1 MKRIGIMG
9 GTFNPIHIGHLMIAQ
24 RALEEYHLDQ
34 VIFLPNGNPP
44 HKADADVLDASHRA
58 AMVRLAIQGHEGF
71 SFSDMEIKK
80 STLSYT
86 SETLETFRQMDP
98 EASYYFILGAD
109 SLDYLGEWHEPQ
121 EIFDRAVILSAPRG
135 EYTIPRME
143 EKVQELKKCYTAEIG
158 LMHLPNVEISSS
170 WIRQTV
176 KEGYSVKYYVPDA
189 VEAYIK
195 AHSLYR

>member
-24 RALEEYHLDQ
+24 RAMEEYHLEQ

-44 HKADADVLDASHRA
+44 HKADSNVLDASHRA
-58 AMVRLAIQGHEGF
+58 AMVQLAIRDQEGF
-71 SFSDMEIKK
+71 VFSDMEIKK
-80 STLSYT
+80 TTVSYT
-86 SETLETFRQMDP
+86 SDTLEAFRQMDP
-98 EASYYFILGAD
+98 EAVYYFILGAD

-135 EYTIPRME
+135 EFTIQRME
-143 EKVQELKKCYTAEIG
+143 EKVRELKERYVAEIG

-176 KEGYSVKYYVPDA
+176 REGYSVRYYVPEA
-189 VEAYIK
+189 VESYIVE
-195 AHSLYR
+195 HGLYR